1 VSCCPGAVQTTPS
14 LACTPAAYVS
24 APSAQHIRN
33 QGRDLPSQF
42 SSQFGS
48 VQPLAGVAIIAPTSR
63 MLRDGPV

>member
-1 VSCCPGAVQTTPS
+1 VLSGGGPDDTFARLYAGSVCQCSVR
-14 LACTPAAYVS
+14 LAHP
-24 APSAQHIRN
+24 Q